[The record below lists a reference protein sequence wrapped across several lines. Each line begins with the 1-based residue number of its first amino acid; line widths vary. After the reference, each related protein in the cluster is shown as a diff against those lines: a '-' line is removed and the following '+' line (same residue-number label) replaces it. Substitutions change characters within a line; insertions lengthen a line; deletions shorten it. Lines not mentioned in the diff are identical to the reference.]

1 MKNYKKTLVLLVVIL
16 FMISMIPAALAD
28 EGKKINVNTAT
39 VEELVNLKGL
49 AQSMLKG

>member
-1 MKNYKKTLVLLVVIL
+1 
-16 FMISMIPAALAD
+16 MIPAALAD
-28 EGKKINVNTAT
+28 EGKINVNTAT